1 MCGYS
6 TLRTVVLLWREIEGA
21 SSFLFTQ
28 IHHNM
33 PKKNELGKDVNNSII
48 LTPSN
53 CTTSVIRNYFQYI
66 FTLAKSGEAFPVNL
80 EDVFYLAYSSKE
92 KAVRALKDDE
102 TYVQNLDYQFL
113 AQNGEKSSKGRPS
126 ITYKLSIPCLEYFI
140 ARKVRPVFEVYRQV
154 FHTAPDVAMKVRAD
168 NTKIAKL
175 EKKIESLERQIKIV
189 QGISKYET
197 ELKCSCFSFLT
208 YTGLYLKWEE
218 YHKGDI
224 SKEDLKV
231 IGVAYR

>member
-1 MCGYS
+1 
-6 TLRTVVLLWREIEGA
+6 
-21 SSFLFTQ
+21 
-28 IHHNM
+28 M
-33 PKKNELGKDVNNSII
+33 PKKNELSKDVNNSTI

-66 FTLAKSGEAFPVNL
+66 LTLSKSGEAYPVNL
-80 EDVFYLAYSSKE
+80 EDVFYLVYNKKSD
-92 KAVRALKDDE
+92 AVESLKKDE
-102 TYVQNLDYQFL
+102 VFLQDVDYQVLRQNPQNLF
-113 AQNGEKSSKGRPS
+113 GGRPKD
-126 ITYKLSIPCLEYFI
+126 IYKLSIPCLEFFI

-154 FHTAPDVAMKVRAD
+154 FHAVPDVAMKVRAD
-168 NTKIAKL
+168 KDKIAKL
-175 EKKIESLERQIKIV
+175 EKKVESLERQIKIV

-218 YHKGDI
+218 YRKGDI
-224 SKEDLKV
+224 SKEDLKA

>member
-1 MCGYS
+1 MS
-6 TLRTVVLLWREIEGA
+6 
-21 SSFLFTQ
+21 
-28 IHHNM
+28 
-33 PKKNELGKDVNNSII
+33 KDVNNSII

-53 CTTSVIRNYFQYI
+53 CTTSVIRNYFQYLL
-66 FTLAKSGEAFPVNL
+66 TLSKSGEAYPVNL
-80 EDVFYLAYSSKE
+80 EDVFYLVYNKKSD
-92 KAVRALKDDE
+92 AVESLKKDNVFLQGVD
-102 TYVQNLDYQFL
+102 YQVLRQNPQNLF
-113 AQNGEKSSKGRPS
+113 GGRPKDV
-126 ITYKLSIPCLEYFI
+126 YKLSIPCLEYFI

-154 FHTAPDVAMKVRAD
+154 FHAAPDVAMKVRAD

-218 YHKGDI
+218 YRKGDI

>member
-1 MCGYS
+1 MS
-6 TLRTVVLLWREIEGA
+6 
-21 SSFLFTQ
+21 
-28 IHHNM
+28 
-33 PKKNELGKDVNNSII
+33 KDVNNSII

-53 CTTSVIRNYFQYI
+53 CTTSVIRNYFQYLL
-66 FTLAKSGEAFPVNL
+66 TLSKSGEAYPVNL
-80 EDVFYLAYSSKE
+80 EDVFYLVYNKKSD
-92 KAVRALKDDE
+92 AVESLKKDNVFLQGVD
-102 TYVQNLDYQFL
+102 YQVLRQNPQNLF
-113 AQNGEKSSKGRPS
+113 GGRPKDV
-126 ITYKLSIPCLEYFI
+126 YKLSIPCLEYFI

-154 FHTAPDVAMKVRAD
+154 FHAAPDVAMKVRAD

-218 YHKGDI
+218 YRKGDI

-231 IGVAYR
+231 IGASYR

>member
-1 MCGYS
+1 M
-6 TLRTVVLLWREIEGA
+6 T
-21 SSFLFTQ
+21 
-28 IHHNM
+28 
-33 PKKNELGKDVNNSII
+33 KELNLSKDVNNSII

-66 FTLAKSGEAFPVNL
+66 LNLSKSGESFPVNL
-80 EDVFYLAYSSKE
+80 EDVFYLVYNKKSD
-92 KAVRALKDDE
+92 AVESLKKDE
-102 TYVQNLDYQFL
+102 VFLQDVDYQVLRQNPQNLF
-113 AQNGEKSSKGRPS
+113 GGRPKDV
-126 ITYKLSIPCLEYFI
+126 YKLSIPCLEYFI

-154 FHTAPDVAMKVRAD
+154 FHAAPDVAMKVRSD

-218 YHKGDI
+218 YRKGDI
-224 SKEDLKV
+224 SKDDLKA
-231 IGVAYR
+231 IGVAFR

>member
-1 MCGYS
+1 M
-6 TLRTVVLLWREIEGA
+6 T
-21 SSFLFTQ
+21 
-28 IHHNM
+28 
-33 PKKNELGKDVNNSII
+33 KELNLSKDVNNSII

-53 CTTSVIRNYFQYI
+53 CTTSVIRNYFQYLL
-66 FTLAKSGEAFPVNL
+66 TLSKSGEAYPVNL
-80 EDVFYLAYSSKE
+80 EDVFYLVYNKKSD
-92 KAVRALKDDE
+92 AVESLKKDNVFLQGVD
-102 TYVQNLDYQFL
+102 YQVLRQNPQNLF
-113 AQNGEKSSKGRPS
+113 GGRPKDV
-126 ITYKLSIPCLEYFI
+126 YKLSIPCLEYFI

-154 FHTAPDVAMKVRAD
+154 FHAAPDVAMKVRAD

-218 YHKGDI
+218 YRKGDI

>member
-33 PKKNELGKDVNNSII
+33 PKKNELSKGENNSII

-66 FTLAKSGEAFPVNL
+66 LTLSKSGEAYPVNL
-80 EDVFYLAYSSKE
+80 EDVYYLAYSRKDH
-92 KAVRALKDDE
+92 AIDALKKDE
-102 TYVQNLDYQFL
+102 VFMQDVDYQVFPQIRENL
-113 AQNGEKSSKGRPS
+113 FGGRPKD
-126 ITYKLSIPCLEYFI
+126 IYKLSIPCLEYFI

-154 FHTAPDVAMKVRAD
+154 FHAVPDVAMKVRAD
-168 NTKIAKL
+168 KTKMEKL
-175 EKKIESLERQIKIV
+175 EKENEFLKHQIEVVK
-189 QGISKYET
+189 GIYKQET
-197 ELKCSCFSFLT
+197 NLKCSCFSFLVKRSCMASGN
-208 YTGLYLKWEE
+208 YSEKRMNKLR
-218 YHKGDI
+218 
-224 SKEDLKV
+224 S
-231 IGVAYR
+231 

>member
-1 MCGYS
+1 MTKELNLS
-6 TLRTVVLLWREIEGA
+6 
-21 SSFLFTQ
+21 
-28 IHHNM
+28 
-33 PKKNELGKDVNNSII
+33 KNVKDSIV

-53 CTTSVIRNYFQYI
+53 CTTTTIKNYFQYI
-66 FTLAKSGEAFPVNL
+66 LTLSKSGEAFPVNL

-154 FHTAPDVAMKVRAD
+154 FHTVPDVAMKVRAD
-168 NTKIAKL
+168 KDKMAKL
-175 EKKIESLERQIKIV
+175 EKKVESLERQIKIV

-208 YTGLYLKWEE
+208 YTGLYNKWEE
-218 YHKGDI
+218 YRKGDI
-224 SKEDLKV
+224 SKEDLKA
-231 IGVAYR
+231 IGISYL

>member
-1 MCGYS
+1 M
-6 TLRTVVLLWREIEGA
+6 T
-21 SSFLFTQ
+21 
-28 IHHNM
+28 
-33 PKKNELGKDVNNSII
+33 KELNLSKDVNNSII

-53 CTTSVIRNYFQYI
+53 CTTSVIRNYFQYLL
-66 FTLAKSGEAFPVNL
+66 TLSKSGEAYPVNL
-80 EDVFYLAYSSKE
+80 EDVFYLVYNKKSD
-92 KAVRALKDDE
+92 AVESLKKDNVFLQGVD
-102 TYVQNLDYQFL
+102 YQVLRQNPQNLF
-113 AQNGEKSSKGRPS
+113 GGRPKDV
-126 ITYKLSIPCLEYFI
+126 YKLSIPCLEYFI

-154 FHTAPDVAMKVRAD
+154 FHAAPDVAMKVRAD

-218 YHKGDI
+218 YRKGDI

-231 IGVAYR
+231 IGTSYR

>member
-1 MCGYS
+1 MTKELNLS
-6 TLRTVVLLWREIEGA
+6 
-21 SSFLFTQ
+21 
-28 IHHNM
+28 
-33 PKKNELGKDVNNSII
+33 KNVKDSIV

-66 FTLAKSGEAFPVNL
+66 LTLSKSGEAFPVNL
-80 EDVFYLAYSSKE
+80 EDVYYLAYSSKE

-113 AQNGEKSSKGRPS
+113 AKNGEKSSKGRPS

-154 FHTAPDVAMKVRAD
+154 FHAVPDVAMKVRAD

-175 EKKIESLERQIKIV
+175 EKENEYLKHQIEVVKSIYKQEIN
-189 QGISKYET
+189 
-197 ELKCSCFSFLT
+197 LKCSCFSFLVKKK
-208 YTGLYLKWEE
+208 LYGEWESFKKESEQAAFLKCLN
-218 YHKGDI
+218 K
-224 SKEDLKV
+224 
-231 IGVAYR
+231 

>member
-1 MCGYS
+1 
-6 TLRTVVLLWREIEGA
+6 
-21 SSFLFTQ
+21 
-28 IHHNM
+28 M
-33 PKKNELGKDVNNSII
+33 PKYNELSKDVNNSII

-53 CTTSVIRNYFQYI
+53 CTTSVIKNYFQYI

-80 EDVFYLAYSSKE
+80 EDVYYLAYSSKE

-154 FHTAPDVAMKVRAD
+154 FHAAPDVAMKVRAD
-168 NTKIAKL
+168 NTKMVRLQK
-175 EKKIESLERQIKIV
+175 ENESLKYQIEVVK
-189 QGISKYET
+189 GIYKQEMY
-197 ELKCSCFSFLT
+197 LKNSCFSFLVDRK
-208 YTGLYLKWEE
+208 LYLEWE
-218 YHKGDI
+218 
-224 SKEDLKV
+224 SFRKEREHIDFIRSLNK
-231 IGVAYR
+231 